1 MAKEPKDILEE
12 GIIGRLNGEN
22 PSNRDIAEGV
32 KYVIMKLWS
41 EDQLNSIID
50 RRHKELCER
59 CPLKTVPAVVSEDAA
74 PGCAEDQADEG
85 EGPVTRRTVLRSLKE
100 IALET
105 IKAPWFW
112 IPVATGCGILC
123 AKYNISLPV
132 VGGGN

>member
-12 GIIGRLNGEN
+12 GIISRLNGEN

-41 EDQLNSIID
+41 EEQLNGIID

-59 CPLKTVPAVVSEDAA
+59 CPLKTVPTVVGAADQDAEDA
-74 PGCAEDQADEG
+74 EDTE
-85 EGPVTRRTVLRSLKE
+85 PVTRRHVMM
-100 IALET
+100 AV

-112 IPVATGCGILC
+112 LVVATACAAVC
-123 AKYNISLPV
+123 AKYGISLPV

>member
-12 GIIGRLNGEN
+12 GIISRLNGDN
-22 PSNRDIAEGV
+22 PTNRDIAEGV

-41 EDQLNSIID
+41 EDQLNDIID

-59 CPLKTVPAVVSEDAA
+59 CPLRTVPAVVGAADQDGEDA
-74 PGCAEDQADEG
+74 E
-85 EGPVTRRTVLRSLKE
+85 PVTRRHVMM
-100 IALET
+100 AV

-112 IPVATGCGILC
+112 LVVATACAAVC
-123 AKYNISLPV
+123 AKYGISLPV

>member
-12 GIIGRLNGEN
+12 GIISRLNGDN

-41 EDQLNSIID
+41 EEQLNSIID

-59 CPLKTVPAVVSEDAA
+59 CPLRTVPAVVDAEGQDAEDA
-74 PGCAEDQADEG
+74 E
-85 EGPVTRRTVLRSLKE
+85 PVTRRHVMM
-100 IALET
+100 AV

-112 IPVATGCGILC
+112 LVVATACAAVC
-123 AKYNISLPV
+123 AKYGISLPV

>member
-12 GIIGRLNGEN
+12 GIISRLNGDN

-41 EDQLNSIID
+41 EDQLNDIID
-50 RRHKELCER
+50 RRHKELCEH
-59 CPLKTVPAVVSEDAA
+59 CPLRTAPAVVPSDTARGGAADQDGEDA
-74 PGCAEDQADEG
+74 E
-85 EGPVTRRTVLRSLKE
+85 PVTRRHVMM
-100 IALET
+100 AV

-112 IPVATGCGILC
+112 LVVATAC
-123 AKYNISLPV
+123 AAVCARYGISLPV

>member
-1 MAKEPKDILEE
+1 MGKEPKDILEE

-41 EDQLNSIID
+41 EEQLNGIID

-59 CPLKTVPAVVSEDAA
+59 CPLRTASAVAGDDGQDAEVSE
-74 PGCAEDQADEG
+74 PL
-85 EGPVTRRTVLRSLKE
+85 TRRHVMM
-100 IALET
+100 AV

-112 IPVATGCGILC
+112 LVVATACAAVC
-123 AKYNISLPV
+123 AKYGISLPA

>member
-41 EDQLNSIID
+41 EDQLNDIID
-50 RRHKELCER
+50 RRHKELCEH
-59 CPLKTVPAVVSEDAA
+59 CPLRTVPAV
-74 PGCAEDQADEG
+74 GGAEDQDAEDTE
-85 EGPVTRRTVLRSLKE
+85 PVTRRHVMM
-100 IALET
+100 AV

-112 IPVATGCGILC
+112 LVVATAC
-123 AKYNISLPV
+123 AAVCARYGISLPV